1 MNSTVMHERPG
12 VYSSYDASSAISGG
26 TAKKVI
32 GVAARAAKG
41 EANRAVRIT
50 SYTAGVSAFGEDN
63 ESSAMEGL
71 LRLLYQNGAAVVAA
85 VAVAAPADKQDYEA
99 AFAALSAQE
108 DVSVVVCDSADTEVL
123 QALRD
128 SVTAASGA
136 RRERIA
142 VAGSEE
148 ETVSA
153 MIEQA
158 EALNSERVVLLG
170 GRALDSGGEMLS
182 GPAAAAAVAAVIAAT
197 ADPAIPLNGAPL
209 EGISGVAA
217 DFSDDEIDLLVRGG
231 VTPLEGN
238 AGIASPV
245 RGVTTRTTTGGA
257 SDSTWRELSTVL
269 IVDNVIPQIRS
280 ALRRTFNRAKNT
292 AQTRSAVRSRVI
304 VELENKRQAEII
316 DGYGDVTVRASEENA
331 TVCEEEF
338 SFAVAHGL
346 NQIYLTAHITI

>member
-1 MNSTVMHERPG
+1 MSENLQ
-12 VYSSYDASSAISGG
+12 DASTGITILPTVTLSTSAGSMIVSN
-26 TAKKVI
+26 TWPFWACVTSSLS
-32 GVAARAAKG
+32 V
-41 EANRAVRIT
+41 
-50 SYTAGVSAFGEDN
+50 SYTH
-63 ESSAMEGL
+63 L
-71 LRLLYQNGAAVVAA
+71 
-85 VAVAAPADKQDYEA
+85 
-99 AFAALSAQE
+99 
-108 DVSVVVCDSADTEVL
+108 
-123 QALRD
+123 
-128 SVTAASGA
+128 
-136 RRERIA
+136 
-142 VAGSEE
+142 
-148 ETVSA
+148 
-153 MIEQA
+153 
-158 EALNSERVVLLG
+158 VVLLG

-331 TVCEEEF
+331 TVCEVEF

>member
-71 LRLLYQNGAAVVAA
+71 LRLLYQNGAAAVAA

-182 GPAAAAAVAAVIAAT
+182 GPAAAAAVA
-197 ADPAIPLNGAPL
+197 G
-209 EGISGVAA
+209 AA
-217 DFSDDEIDLLVRGG
+217 D
-231 VTPLEGN
+231 
-238 AGIASPV
+238 AAAS
-245 RGVTTRTTTGGA
+245 G
-257 SDSTWRELSTVL
+257 W
-269 IVDNVIPQIRS
+269 
-280 ALRRTFNRAKNT
+280 
-292 AQTRSAVRSRVI
+292 
-304 VELENKRQAEII
+304 
-316 DGYGDVTVRASEENA
+316 
-331 TVCEEEF
+331 
-338 SFAVAHGL
+338 
-346 NQIYLTAHITI
+346 

>member
-71 LRLLYQNGAAVVAA
+71 LRLLYQNGAAAVAA

-238 AGIASPV
+238 AGTASPV

-331 TVCEEEF
+331 TVCEVEF

>member
-1 MNSTVMHERPG
+1 M
-12 VYSSYDASSAISGG
+12 
-26 TAKKVI
+26 
-32 GVAARAAKG
+32 
-41 EANRAVRIT
+41 
-50 SYTAGVSAFGEDN
+50 
-63 ESSAMEGL
+63 
-71 LRLLYQNGAAVVAA
+71 
-85 VAVAAPADKQDYEA
+85 
-99 AFAALSAQE
+99 
-108 DVSVVVCDSADTEVL
+108 
-123 QALRD
+123 
-128 SVTAASGA
+128 
-136 RRERIA
+136 
-142 VAGSEE
+142 AGSEE

-292 AQTRSAVRSRVI
+292 GADPKRRALPGDRGIGEQTPGR
-304 VELENKRQAEII
+304 
-316 DGYGDVTVRASEENA
+316 D
-331 TVCEEEF
+331 
-338 SFAVAHGL
+338 H
-346 NQIYLTAHITI
+346 

>member
-41 EANRAVRIT
+41 EANRAVRLT

-71 LRLLYQNGAAVVAA
+71 LRLLYQNGAAAVAA

-128 SVTAASGA
+128 SVTAASSA

-148 ETVSA
+148 ET
-153 MIEQA
+153 
-158 EALNSERVVLLG
+158 R
-170 GRALDSGGEMLS
+170 
-182 GPAAAAAVAAVIAAT
+182 
-197 ADPAIPLNGAPL
+197 
-209 EGISGVAA
+209 
-217 DFSDDEIDLLVRGG
+217 
-231 VTPLEGN
+231 
-238 AGIASPV
+238 
-245 RGVTTRTTTGGA
+245 
-257 SDSTWRELSTVL
+257 
-269 IVDNVIPQIRS
+269 
-280 ALRRTFNRAKNT
+280 
-292 AQTRSAVRSRVI
+292 
-304 VELENKRQAEII
+304 
-316 DGYGDVTVRASEENA
+316 EEN
-331 TVCEEEF
+331 
-338 SFAVAHGL
+338 L
-346 NQIYLTAHITI
+346 D

>member
-32 GVAARAAKG
+32 GIAARAAKG
-41 EANRAVRIT
+41 EANRAVRLT

-71 LRLLYQNGAAVVAA
+71 LRLLYQNGAAAVAA

-128 SVTAASGA
+128 SVTAASSA

-217 DFSDDEIDLLVRGG
+217 DFSDDEIDLLVRG
-231 VTPLEGN
+231 GN

-331 TVCEEEF
+331 TVCEVEF